1 MYISRLS
8 LVNFRSYE
16 NLSLEFPEGLILLEG
31 ANGQGKSNLLEAAY
45 LLAIA
50 KSNRASMDREMVRS
64 EARIGPQPHAQILA
78 HLTLADGDVR
88 LQVDFS
94 PSGNSGNPYSEAE
107 TATPEAAVFHKSF
120 RVNGVGRRASS
131 VVGVLNAVMF
141 GAEDLELVYGTPS
154 IRRRYLDILISQL
167 DDRYLRSLQRYHKIL
182 AQRNHLLKRI
192 RHRSAS
198 PDELQFWDV
207 ELIAEA
213 SFIIEQR
220 ANTLASLNDIAAP
233 LHSEL
238 AGIDDMLELVY
249 RPSIDIPQEVTVD
262 VAAEILTEG
271 LANERSR
278 EIAQG
283 FTILGPHR
291 DDVEPQVAGMQASA
305 YASRGQVRTVV
316 LAMKLAEAE
325 HLKRR
330 RGQEPV
336 LLLDD
341 VLSELDSGRRNLV
354 LDKAA
359 TYQQCFI
366 TTAEPDIIR
375 PERLSQMHRFDVK
388 LGSVKAISIT
398 D

>member
-1 MYISRLS
+1 M
-8 LVNFRSYE
+8 
-16 NLSLEFPEGLILLEG
+16 ILLEG

-94 PSGNSGNPYSEAE
+94 PSGNSGNPHSEAE
-107 TATPEAAVFHKSF
+107 TATSEAAVFHKSF

-220 ANTLASLNDIAAP
+220 ANTLASLNDIVAP

-238 AGIDDMLELVY
+238 AGVDDMLELVY

-271 LANERSR
+271 LADERSR

-291 DDVEPQVAGMQASA
+291 DDVEPQIAGMQASA

>member
-1 MYISRLS
+1 M
-8 LVNFRSYE
+8 
-16 NLSLEFPEGLILLEG
+16 ILLEG

-78 HLTLADGDVR
+78 HLTVADGDVR

-220 ANTLASLNDIAAP
+220 ANTLASLNDIVAP

-238 AGIDDMLELVY
+238 AGVDDMLELVY

-271 LANERSR
+271 LADERSR

-291 DDVEPQVAGMQASA
+291 DDVEPQIAGMQASA

>member
-1 MYISRLS
+1 M
-8 LVNFRSYE
+8 
-16 NLSLEFPEGLILLEG
+16 ILLEG

-94 PSGNSGNPYSEAE
+94 PSGNSGNPHSEAE
-107 TATPEAAVFHKSF
+107 TATSEAAIFHKSF

-271 LANERSR
+271 LADERSR

-291 DDVEPQVAGMQASA
+291 DDVEPQIAGMQASA

>member
-1 MYISRLS
+1 M
-8 LVNFRSYE
+8 
-16 NLSLEFPEGLILLEG
+16 ILLEG

-94 PSGNSGNPYSEAE
+94 PSGNSGNPHSEAE
-107 TATPEAAVFHKSF
+107 TATSEAAVFHKSF

-198 PDELQFWDV
+198 ADELQFWDV

-220 ANTLASLNDIAAP
+220 ANTLASLNDIVAP

-238 AGIDDMLELVY
+238 AGVDDMLELVY

-271 LANERSR
+271 LADERSR

-291 DDVEPQVAGMQASA
+291 DDVEPQIAGMQASA

>member
-1 MYISRLS
+1 M
-8 LVNFRSYE
+8 
-16 NLSLEFPEGLILLEG
+16 ILLEG

-94 PSGNSGNPYSEAE
+94 PSGNSGNPHSEAE
-107 TATPEAAVFHKSF
+107 TAASEAGVFHKSF

-220 ANTLASLNDIAAP
+220 ANTLASLNDIVAP

-238 AGIDDMLELVY
+238 AGADDMLELVY

-271 LANERSR
+271 LADERSR

-291 DDVEPQVAGMQASA
+291 DDVEPQIAGMQASA

-316 LAMKLAEAE
+316 LPMKLAEAE

>member
-1 MYISRLS
+1 M
-8 LVNFRSYE
+8 
-16 NLSLEFPEGLILLEG
+16 ILLEG

-78 HLTLADGDVR
+78 HLTLAEGDVR

-94 PSGNSGNPYSEAE
+94 PSGNSGNPHSEAE
-107 TATPEAAVFHKSF
+107 TATSEAAVFHKSF

-220 ANTLASLNDIAAP
+220 ANTLASLNDIVAP

-238 AGIDDMLELVY
+238 AGADDMLELVY

-271 LANERSR
+271 LADERSR

-291 DDVEPQVAGMQASA
+291 DDVEPQIAGMQASA

-375 PERLSQMHRFDVK
+375 PERLSQMHRFYVK

>member
-1 MYISRLS
+1 M
-8 LVNFRSYE
+8 
-16 NLSLEFPEGLILLEG
+16 ILLEG

-94 PSGNSGNPYSEAE
+94 PSGNSGNPHSAAE
-107 TATPEAAVFHKSF
+107 MATSEAAVFHKSF
-120 RVNGVGRRASS
+120 RVNGVGRRSSS

-220 ANTLASLNDIAAP
+220 ANTLASLNDIVAP

-238 AGIDDMLELVY
+238 AGVDDMLELVY
-249 RPSIDIPQEVTVD
+249 RPSIDIPKEVTVD

-271 LANERSR
+271 LADERSR

-291 DDVEPQVAGMQASA
+291 DDVEPQIAGMQASA

>member
-1 MYISRLS
+1 M
-8 LVNFRSYE
+8 
-16 NLSLEFPEGLILLEG
+16 ILLEG

-94 PSGNSGNPYSEAE
+94 PSGNSGNPHSEAE
-107 TATPEAAVFHKSF
+107 TATSEAAVFHKSF

-198 PDELQFWDV
+198 ADELQFWDV

-220 ANTLASLNDIAAP
+220 ANTLASLNDIVAP

-238 AGIDDMLELVY
+238 AGADDMLELVY

-271 LANERSR
+271 LADERSR

-291 DDVEPQVAGMQASA
+291 DDVEPQIAGMQASA

>member
-1 MYISRLS
+1 M
-8 LVNFRSYE
+8 
-16 NLSLEFPEGLILLEG
+16 ILLEG

-94 PSGNSGNPYSEAE
+94 PSGNSGNPHSEAE
-107 TATPEAAVFHKSF
+107 TATSEAAIFHKSF

-220 ANTLASLNDIAAP
+220 ANTLASLNDIVAP

-238 AGIDDMLELVY
+238 AGVDDMLELVY

-271 LANERSR
+271 LADERSR

-291 DDVEPQVAGMQASA
+291 DDVEPQIAGMQASA

>member
-1 MYISRLS
+1 
-8 LVNFRSYE
+8 
-16 NLSLEFPEGLILLEG
+16 LILLEG

-94 PSGNSGNPYSEAE
+94 PSGNSGNPHSEAE
-107 TATPEAAVFHKSF
+107 TATSEAAIFHKSF

-220 ANTLASLNDIAAP
+220 ANTLASLNDIVAP

-238 AGIDDMLELVY
+238 AGVDDMLELVY

-271 LANERSR
+271 LADERSR

-291 DDVEPQVAGMQASA
+291 DDVEPQIAGMQASA

>member
-94 PSGNSGNPYSEAE
+94 PSGNSGNPHSEAE
-107 TATPEAAVFHKSF
+107 TATSEAAIFHKSF

-220 ANTLASLNDIAAP
+220 ANTLASLNDIVAP

-238 AGIDDMLELVY
+238 AGADDMLELVY

-271 LANERSR
+271 LADERSR

-291 DDVEPQVAGMQASA
+291 DDVEPQIAGMQASA

>member
-1 MYISRLS
+1 M
-8 LVNFRSYE
+8 
-16 NLSLEFPEGLILLEG
+16 ILLEG

-78 HLTLADGDVR
+78 HLTVADGDVR

-94 PSGNSGNPYSEAE
+94 PSGNSGNPYSEAK

-271 LANERSR
+271 LADEQGR

-291 DDVEPQVAGMQASA
+291 DDVEPQIAGMQASA

>member
-1 MYISRLS
+1 M
-8 LVNFRSYE
+8 
-16 NLSLEFPEGLILLEG
+16 ILLEG

-94 PSGNSGNPYSEAE
+94 PSGNSGNPHSEAE
-107 TATPEAAVFHKSF
+107 TAASEAGVFHKSF

-131 VVGVLNAVMF
+131 VVGILNAVMF

-220 ANTLASLNDIAAP
+220 ANTLASLNDIVAP

-238 AGIDDMLELVY
+238 AGADDMLELVY

-271 LANERSR
+271 LADERSR

>member
-1 MYISRLS
+1 M
-8 LVNFRSYE
+8 
-16 NLSLEFPEGLILLEG
+16 ILLEG

-94 PSGNSGNPYSEAE
+94 PSGNSGNPHSEAE
-107 TATPEAAVFHKSF
+107 TTTSEAAVFHKSF

-220 ANTLASLNDIAAP
+220 ANTLASLNDIVAP

-238 AGIDDMLELVY
+238 AGADDMLELVY

-271 LANERSR
+271 LADERSR

-291 DDVEPQVAGMQASA
+291 DDVEPQIAGMQASA

>member
-1 MYISRLS
+1 M
-8 LVNFRSYE
+8 
-16 NLSLEFPEGLILLEG
+16 ILLEG

-78 HLTLADGDVR
+78 HLTVADGDVR

-271 LANERSR
+271 LADERSR
-278 EIAQG
+278 EIAHG

>member
-1 MYISRLS
+1 M
-8 LVNFRSYE
+8 
-16 NLSLEFPEGLILLEG
+16 ILLEG

-94 PSGNSGNPYSEAE
+94 PSGNSGNPHSEAE
-107 TATPEAAVFHKSF
+107 TAASEAGVFHKSF

-131 VVGVLNAVMF
+131 VVGILNAVMF

-238 AGIDDMLELVY
+238 AGADDMLELVY

-271 LANERSR
+271 LADERSR

-291 DDVEPQVAGMQASA
+291 DDVEPQIAGMQASA

-366 TTAEPDIIR
+366 TTAEPDIIS

>member
-1 MYISRLS
+1 M
-8 LVNFRSYE
+8 
-16 NLSLEFPEGLILLEG
+16 ILLEG

-94 PSGNSGNPYSEAE
+94 PSGNSGNPHSEAE
-107 TATPEAAVFHKSF
+107 TATSEAAVFHKSF

-291 DDVEPQVAGMQASA
+291 DDVEPQIAGMQAST

>member
-1 MYISRLS
+1 M
-8 LVNFRSYE
+8 
-16 NLSLEFPEGLILLEG
+16 ILLEG

-198 PDELQFWDV
+198 ADELQFWDV

-271 LANERSR
+271 LADEQDR

-341 VLSELDSGRRNLV
+341 VLSELDSGRRDLV

>member
-1 MYISRLS
+1 M
-8 LVNFRSYE
+8 
-16 NLSLEFPEGLILLEG
+16 ILLEG

-94 PSGNSGNPYSEAE
+94 PSGNSGNPHSEAE
-107 TATPEAAVFHKSF
+107 TATSEAAVFHKSF

-220 ANTLASLNDIAAP
+220 ANTLASLNDIVAP

-238 AGIDDMLELVY
+238 AGADDMLELVY

-271 LANERSR
+271 LADERSR

-291 DDVEPQVAGMQASA
+291 DDVEPQIAGMQASA

>member
-1 MYISRLS
+1 M
-8 LVNFRSYE
+8 
-16 NLSLEFPEGLILLEG
+16 ILLEG

-78 HLTLADGDVR
+78 HLTVADGDVR

-271 LANERSR
+271 LADERSR

-291 DDVEPQVAGMQASA
+291 DDVEPQIAGMQASA

>member
-94 PSGNSGNPYSEAE
+94 PSGNSGNPHSEAE
-107 TATPEAAVFHKSF
+107 TATSEAAVFHKSF

-220 ANTLASLNDIAAP
+220 ANTLASLNDIVAP

-238 AGIDDMLELVY
+238 AGADDMLELVY

-271 LANERSR
+271 LADERSR

-291 DDVEPQVAGMQASA
+291 DDVEPQIAGMQASA

-359 TYQQCFI
+359 TYQQYFI

>member
-1 MYISRLS
+1 
-8 LVNFRSYE
+8 
-16 NLSLEFPEGLILLEG
+16 LILLEG

-94 PSGNSGNPYSEAE
+94 PSGNSGNPHSEAE
-107 TATPEAAVFHKSF
+107 TATSEAAVFHKSF

-220 ANTLASLNDIAAP
+220 ANTLASLNDIVAP

-238 AGIDDMLELVY
+238 AGADDMLELVY

-271 LANERSR
+271 LADERSR

-291 DDVEPQVAGMQASA
+291 DDVEPQIAGMQASA

>member
-1 MYISRLS
+1 M
-8 LVNFRSYE
+8 
-16 NLSLEFPEGLILLEG
+16 ILLEG

-94 PSGNSGNPYSEAE
+94 PSGNSGNPHSEAE
-107 TATPEAAVFHKSF
+107 TATSEAAVFHKSF

-220 ANTLASLNDIAAP
+220 AKTLASLNDIVAP

-238 AGIDDMLELVY
+238 AGADDMLELVY

-271 LANERSR
+271 LADERSR

-291 DDVEPQVAGMQASA
+291 DDVEPQIAGMQASA

>member
-1 MYISRLS
+1 M
-8 LVNFRSYE
+8 
-16 NLSLEFPEGLILLEG
+16 ILLEG

-50 KSNRASMDREMVRS
+50 KSNRASMDREMVRI
-64 EARIGPQPHAQILA
+64 EARTGPQPHAQILA

-207 ELIAEA
+207 
-213 SFIIEQR
+213 
-220 ANTLASLNDIAAP
+220 
-233 LHSEL
+233 
-238 AGIDDMLELVY
+238 
-249 RPSIDIPQEVTVD
+249 
-262 VAAEILTEG
+262 
-271 LANERSR
+271 
-278 EIAQG
+278 
-283 FTILGPHR
+283 
-291 DDVEPQVAGMQASA
+291 
-305 YASRGQVRTVV
+305 
-316 LAMKLAEAE
+316 
-325 HLKRR
+325 
-330 RGQEPV
+330 
-336 LLLDD
+336 
-341 VLSELDSGRRNLV
+341 
-354 LDKAA
+354 
-359 TYQQCFI
+359 
-366 TTAEPDIIR
+366 
-375 PERLSQMHRFDVK
+375 
-388 LGSVKAISIT
+388 
-398 D
+398 

>member
-1 MYISRLS
+1 M
-8 LVNFRSYE
+8 
-16 NLSLEFPEGLILLEG
+16 ILLEG

-94 PSGNSGNPYSEAE
+94 PSGNSGNPHSEAE
-107 TATPEAAVFHKSF
+107 TATSEAAVFHKSF

-262 VAAEILTEG
+262 VVAEILTEG
-271 LANERSR
+271 LADERSR

-291 DDVEPQVAGMQASA
+291 DDVEPQIAGMQASA

>member
-1 MYISRLS
+1 M
-8 LVNFRSYE
+8 
-16 NLSLEFPEGLILLEG
+16 ILLEG

-94 PSGNSGNPYSEAE
+94 PSGNSGNPHSEAE
-107 TATPEAAVFHKSF
+107 TAASEAGVFHKSF

-131 VVGVLNAVMF
+131 VVGILNAVMF

-238 AGIDDMLELVY
+238 AGVDDMLELVY

-271 LANERSR
+271 LADERSR

-291 DDVEPQVAGMQASA
+291 DDVEPQIAGMQASA

>member
-1 MYISRLS
+1 M
-8 LVNFRSYE
+8 
-16 NLSLEFPEGLILLEG
+16 ILLEG

-94 PSGNSGNPYSEAE
+94 PSGNSGNPHSEAE
-107 TATPEAAVFHKSF
+107 TATSEAAVFHKSF

-220 ANTLASLNDIAAP
+220 ANTLASLNDIVAP

-238 AGIDDMLELVY
+238 AGADDMLELVY

-271 LANERSR
+271 LADERSR

-291 DDVEPQVAGMQASA
+291 DDVEPQIAGMQASA

-341 VLSELDSGRRNLV
+341 VLSELDSGRRDLV

>member
-1 MYISRLS
+1 M
-8 LVNFRSYE
+8 
-16 NLSLEFPEGLILLEG
+16 ILLEG

-271 LANERSR
+271 LADERSR

-291 DDVEPQVAGMQASA
+291 DDVEPQIAGMQASA

>member
-1 MYISRLS
+1 M
-8 LVNFRSYE
+8 
-16 NLSLEFPEGLILLEG
+16 ILLEG

-107 TATPEAAVFHKSF
+107 TPTPEAAVFHKSF

-207 ELIAEA
+207 ELIAAA

-262 VAAEILTEG
+262 VAAEILTKG
-271 LANERSR
+271 LADERSR
-278 EIAQG
+278 
-283 FTILGPHR
+283 
-291 DDVEPQVAGMQASA
+291 
-305 YASRGQVRTVV
+305 
-316 LAMKLAEAE
+316 
-325 HLKRR
+325 
-330 RGQEPV
+330 
-336 LLLDD
+336 
-341 VLSELDSGRRNLV
+341 
-354 LDKAA
+354 
-359 TYQQCFI
+359 
-366 TTAEPDIIR
+366 
-375 PERLSQMHRFDVK
+375 
-388 LGSVKAISIT
+388 
-398 D
+398 

>member
-1 MYISRLS
+1 M
-8 LVNFRSYE
+8 
-16 NLSLEFPEGLILLEG
+16 ILLEG
-31 ANGQGKSNLLEAAY
+31 ANGQGKSNLMEAAY

-50 KSNRASMDREMVRS
+50 KSNRASMDREMVRI
-64 EARIGPQPHAQILA
+64 EARTGPQPHAQILA

-94 PSGNSGNPYSEAE
+94 PSGNSGNPHSAAE
-107 TATPEAAVFHKSF
+107 MATSEAAVFHKSF

-220 ANTLASLNDIAAP
+220 ANTLASLNDIVAP

-238 AGIDDMLELVY
+238 AGVDDMLELVY
-249 RPSIDIPQEVTVD
+249 RPSIDIPKEVTVD

-271 LANERSR
+271 LADERSR

-291 DDVEPQVAGMQASA
+291 DDVEPQIAGMQASA